1 MPCGEHARDAFAGD
15 GGEEGVDGG
24 EYGCVL
30 SRCWNQLAIVVKWGD
45 LRESLF
51 LRVLVF
57 TSYTQKWFSVPCSSL
72 FKKSRIRGVESYVS
86 VNAGGIADGWLNGSK
101 VSKAMRT
108 MCCLQE
114 EEGTWENSS
123 ARLAFNGCCVEP
135 LDGEFVNS
143 TKTWWHKK
151 ERDMP

>member
-1 MPCGEHARDAFAGD
+1 MLESVGHCGKMGRF
-15 GGEEGVDGG
+15 VRF
-24 EYGCVL
+24 
-30 SRCWNQLAIVVKWGD
+30 SRVSVSPGACIHFVYAEVVF
-45 LRESLF
+45 RSMFE
-51 LRVLVF
+51 LV
-57 TSYTQKWFSVPCSSL
+57 Q
-72 FKKSRIRGVESYVS
+72 KSRIRGVESYVS
-86 VNAGGIADGWLNGSK
+86 VNAGGIADGWLDGSK

-123 ARLAFNGCCVEP
+123 ARLAFNGCRVEP